1 MTDGRT
7 WSFPVR
13 LGIRARLTLWFVLGA
28 VGAVVLGS
36 IVVYASGVASIQ
48 ETLGQTY
55 CQIASRTVGQFEDHF
70 ERESAIVRNVATD
83 VLTTEVVMEF
93 GQVYRNRPAQ
103 WVQARLDRQD
113 GEWQAASSSR
123 ARMAYL
129 HPQLSH
135 RLTVLAGLAGDSLK
149 RLAVYDSRGD
159 LVGAS
164 NPPAKRDARED
175 PWFNAV
181 AGKDQHFIFL
191 DANTAADSLKVAVP
205 VWGGI
210 EIVGFV
216 VAEYSQVAFAGAVD
230 DIRFGESGEAVLVDY
245 AGVPL
250 SGPARPFLIHAL
262 ALKRPP
268 SGADPV
274 PPYWVSVPEEAD
286 WPLWERLACVA
297 PIPTINSLRSAFDL
311 PPWSIV
317 VTQSPNESYVALR
330 HSLGSLA
337 AAGVVGV
344 FVVGLGGAVI
354 AWHIASPLRELQEGV
369 RSFARGE
376 RDRRV
381 RVSTSDEIGELAA
394 EFNRMAERVT
404 ASEQEL
410 RAFAQAVEDA
420 ADAIIMTRPDGTI
433 YYANPAFETITGYS
447 RQEVRGQTPSALRSG
462 NTSRETYESLWSA
475 VDHGQPWRGELTNQR
490 KNGELYPVDL
500 TISPIH
506 DEDGTVVS
514 LLGIH
519 RDISLAREY
528 QETLERAVEA
538 RTREI
543 AETQSLTAMGR
554 LASMVAHDL
563 RNALSTVKM
572 NLQILFRRHSD
583 STDIENEHCRMGLD
597 QVRYMEEILR
607 DMLSFAR
614 PEALR
619 ADWHDLP
626 PIIDGALAALSHQ
639 VSEQDVRVVRED
651 GRGLP
656 KVYCDSTKV
665 TAVLRNLAENALHA
679 MPDRGTLSIGVRLML
694 ATPEPMVQVFVRDTG
709 AGIPDDVL
717 ANVFE
722 PFFTTRT
729 KGSGLG
735 LAIVK
740 RIIDQHGGEVTVES
754 EPGVGTTVAFTLP
767 TIPVKE

>member
-1 MTDGRT
+1 MQARPR
-7 WSFPVR
+7 SFHIG

-36 IVVYASGVASIQ
+36 VVVYASGVASIQ

-70 ERESAIVRNVATD
+70 RRESAIVRNIATD
-83 VLTTEVVMEF
+83 VLTTEVVMELD
-93 GQVYRNRPAQ
+93 QVYRNRPGR
-103 WVQARLDRQD
+103 WIEARLERQAED
-113 GEWQAASSSR
+113 WHAASTPR

-135 RLTVLAGLAGDSLK
+135 RLSVLAGIAGDSLE
-149 RLAVYDSRGD
+149 RLSVYDTRGV

-164 NPPAKRDARED
+164 SPPARRNARDQT
-175 PWFNAV
+175 WFRAV
-181 AGKDQHFIFL
+181 AGKEKHFTYL
-191 DANTAADSLKVAVP
+191 DANKGKGSLTVVIP

-210 EIVGFV
+210 EIVGF
-216 VAEYSQVAFAGAVD
+216 AAATYNQTAFAKAVD
-230 DIRFGESGEAVLVDY
+230 NIRFGESGEAVLVDY

-250 SGPARPFLIHAL
+250 SGEARPFLIHAL
-262 ALKRPP
+262 AQKPP
-268 SGADPV
+268 ASAAEPGL
-274 PPYWVSVPEEAD
+274 PYWVSIPEEGD
-286 WPLWERLACVA
+286 WPFWERLACVA
-297 PIPTINSLRSAFDL
+297 PVGSINSLRTAFDL

-317 VTQSPNESYVALR
+317 VTQSPHESYVALR
-330 HSLGSLA
+330 HSLGSFA
-337 AAGVVGV
+337 AAGVLGV
-344 FVVGLGGAVI
+344 FVVGLGGAFI
-354 AWHIASPLRELQEGV
+354 AWHIASPLRDLQEGV

-376 RDRRV
+376 RGRRV
-381 RVSTSDEIGELAA
+381 QVSTADEIGELAA

-433 YYANPAFETITGYS
+433 YYANPAFETVTGYS
-447 RQEVRGQTPSALRSG
+447 RREVRGGKPSILRSG
-462 NTSRETYESLWSA
+462 KTPGETYDSLWGA
-475 VDHGQPWRGELTNQR
+475 VNSGRPWRGELTNQR
-490 KNGELYPVDL
+490 KSGELYPVDL
-500 TISPIH
+500 TVSPIH
-506 DEDGTVVS
+506 DADGNVIS

-528 QETLERAVEA
+528 QEKLEREVQA

-543 AETQSLTAMGR
+543 AQTQSLAAMGR
-554 LASMVAHDL
+554 MASMVAHDL

-583 STDIENEHCRMGLD
+583 SADIESEHCRMGLD

-607 DMLSFAR
+607 DMLSYAQ
-614 PEALR
+614 PEALH
-619 ADWHDLP
+619 ADWCDLP
-626 PIIDGALAALSHQ
+626 PIIDDALLAFAHG
-639 VSEQDVRVVRED
+639 EAERDVRIVRED
-651 GRGLP
+651 SRGLP
-656 KVYCDSTKV
+656 KVYCDRTKV
-665 TAVLRNLAENALHA
+665 TEVLRNLVENALHA
-679 MPDRGTLSIGVRLML
+679 MPDGGTLSITARLVL

-709 AGIPDDVL
+709 EGVADDVL
-717 ANVFE
+717 PNMFE

-740 RIIDQHGGEVTVES
+740 RIIDQHGGEVNVDS
-754 EPGVGTTVAFTLP
+754 KLGAGTTVAFTLP
-767 TIPVKE
+767 TTPLNE